1 MSGMRIIVRTD
12 FGPSV
17 GGGHLSRSGVLA
29 HQLNSM
35 AGVDCQLGLHEPLPS
50 ISNGPDGLKADLIPG
65 EIPAFGS
72 YEANYWVS
80 RRPSLMIV
88 DGYSFSEA
96 FFRQLEASGVPYG
109 VFDDNGETRAIHPL
123 FIINQNVLQPLDS
136 YRRFSAKTQF
146 FLGPQ
151 YALIRGSLR
160 AAASRH
166 APKEPYL
173 LISLG
178 AADIQGLS
186 KTVIDGIAGISRDVR
201 IAIGPMVHERDRL
214 IKEIQLAG
222 KARVIASGDYEKQL
236 SQARL
241 AVVAAGS
248 TVWEAGFLGTP
259 CVLLV
264 VADNQLQIAHSAIQL
279 GIASESVDFRKDP
292 ASHIDELSRA
302 IERALAKPPLT
313 LSRPYLDIGSQSLG
327 VEIALSAKQLGL

>member
-1 MSGMRIIVRTD
+1 MRTD

-35 AGVDCQLGLHEPLPS
+35 TGVDCQLGVHEPLPS
-50 ISNGPDGLKADLIPG
+50 STNGLDGLKAHLMPG
-65 EIPAFGS
+65 EIPTFGS
-72 YEANYWVS
+72 EEAHYWVS
-80 RRPSLMIV
+80 RRPNLMIV

-96 FFRQLEASGVPYG
+96 FFLQLEASGVPYG

-123 FIINQNVLQPLDS
+123 FVINQNVPQPLGS
-136 YRRFSAKTQF
+136 YKRFSEKTQI

-151 YALIRGSLR
+151 YALIRESLR
-160 AAASRH
+160 ATACRQ

-178 AADIQGLS
+178 AADSRGLS
-186 KTVIDGIAGISRDVR
+186 KTVIDGIAGISKDVR
-201 IAIGPMVHERDRL
+201 IAIGPMVYERDRL
-214 IKEIQLAG
+214 IEELQLAG
-222 KARVIASGDYEKQL
+222 KASVIASGDYEKQL

-259 CVLLV
+259 CILLV
-264 VADNQLQIAHSAIQL
+264 VSDNQLQIADSASRL

-302 IERALAKPPLT
+302 IERALAKPSLT
-313 LSRPYLDIGSQSLG
+313 HSRPNLDIGSKSLG
-327 VEIALSAKQLGL
+327 VEIALRAKQLGL